1 MQNGEVQQM
10 KNHWKLGLLF
20 LVAVLVMGAFAGC
33 AAKTTYENGT
43 NIVEASEIAALV
55 EQGNVVVVDART
67 AEEYA
72 KGHLQGAIHLDPS
85 ELTISEPVK
94 AMIAPKEQVE
104 KVLGA
109 KGISETDTVLIYDN
123 KGSVYAGRVWWT
135 MKAYG
140 HENVKLI
147 NGGEASIVKAG
158 LSLTAEVPSPAAK
171 TYTAQEL
178 DKERYATKE
187 EVEALIASEEE
198 NCIILDVRSAAEYSE
213 GYVTSAVLYPH
224 TKNYYADG
232 TFKNTQAISLNY
244 KDLGVEK
251 DTLVVAYCKSSYRAT
266 VTAAMLEEA
275 GFQKVKVYDG
285 AWLEW
290 SATGVV
296 EKPESS
302 APITTQDAS

>member
-1 MQNGEVQQM
+1 M

-20 LVAVLVMGAFAGC
+20 LVAVLVVGAFAGC
-33 AAKTTYENGT
+33 AAKSTYENGT
-43 NIVEASEIAALV
+43 NIVEASELAALM

-72 KGHLQGAIHLDPS
+72 NGHLQGAIHLDPS
-85 ELTISEPVK
+85 ELTVSEPVK

-104 KVLGA
+104 QVLGA

-140 HENVKLI
+140 HEDVRLI
-147 NGGEASIVKAG
+147 NGGESAIVQAG
-158 LSLTAEVPSPAAK
+158 LSLAADATTLQAK
-171 TYTAQEL
+171 TYTAKEL
-178 DKERYATKE
+178 DADRYATKE

-213 GYVTSAVLYPH
+213 GFVTSAVLYPH

-232 TFKNTQAISLNY
+232 TFKNTQAISLDY
-244 KDLGVEK
+244 KDLGVDK

-266 VTAAMLEEA
+266 VTAALLEEA
-275 GFQKVKVYDG
+275 GYQKVKVYDG

-296 EKPESS
+296 EKPEPS
-302 APITTQDAS
+302 APITSQDAS

>member
-1 MQNGEVQQM
+1 M

-33 AAKTTYENGT
+33 AAKATYENGT
-43 NIVEASEIAALV
+43 NIVEASEVAVLM

-67 AEEYA
+67 AEEYE
-72 KGHLQGAIHLDPS
+72 KGHLVGAIHLDPA

-140 HENVKLI
+140 HEDVRLI
-147 NGGEASIVKAG
+147 NGGESAIVAAG
-158 LSLTAEVPSPAAK
+158 LSLTAKVPTPAAK
-171 TYTAQEL
+171 TYAAKEL
-178 DKERYATKE
+178 DADRYATKE

-232 TFKNTQAISLNY
+232 TFKNMQAISLNY
-244 KDLGVEK
+244 KDLGIEK

-296 EKPESS
+296 EKPEPS
-302 APITTQDAS
+302 APITSQDAS

>member
-1 MQNGEVQQM
+1 M

-33 AAKTTYENGT
+33 AAKSTYENGT
-43 NIVEASEIAALV
+43 NIVEASEVAALM
-55 EQGNVVVVDART
+55 EQGNVVVIDART

-72 KGHLQGAIHLDPS
+72 KGHLEGSVHLDPA

-94 AMIAPKEQVE
+94 AMIAPKETIE

-123 KGSVYAGRVWWT
+123 KGSVYAGRIWWT
-135 MKAYG
+135 MKTYG
-140 HENVKLI
+140 HEDVRLI
-147 NGGEASIVKAG
+147 NGGEAAIVKAG
-158 LSLTAEVPSPAAK
+158 LPLSNQATTPAAK
-171 TYTAQEL
+171 TYTAKAL
-178 DKERYATKE
+178 DTDRYASKE

-198 NCIILDVRSAAEYSE
+198 NCVILDVRSAAEYSE
-213 GYVTSAVLYPH
+213 GYVTNAVLYPH
-224 TKNYYADG
+224 TKNYYSDG
-232 TFKNTQAISLNY
+232 TFKNTQAISLDY
-244 KDLGVEK
+244 KDLGIEK

-266 VTAAMLEEA
+266 VTAALLEEA
-275 GFQKVKVYDG
+275 GFKKVKVYDG

-296 EKPESS
+296 EKPEPS
-302 APITTQDAS
+302 APITSQDAS